1 MEHPIKLYNSLSREK
16 EEFIPIKP
24 PFVGMYVCGPTVYGD
39 THLGHARPYVT
50 FDLIFRYLRH
60 KGYRVRYVRNITDVG
75 HLENDADEGEDK
87 IEKKARLEKIEPMEV
102 AHHYTW
108 VFENN
113 MAKLNVLPPSIE
125 PRASGHIIEQIELIK
140 RIMDAGL
147 AYEADGSVYFDILK
161 YNEHHHYGILSDRVL
176 EELQAGAGPRTLD
189 GQEEKR
195 NRSDFA
201 LWKKASPEH

>member
-1 MEHPIKLYNSLSREK
+1 MEHTIQVYNSLSREK
-16 EEFIPIKP
+16 EQFIPLKP
-24 PFVGMYVCGPTVYGD
+24 PFVGMYVCGPTVYGE

-102 AHHYTW
+102 AQHYTW

-125 PRASGHIIEQIELIK
+125 PRASGHIIEQIELI
-140 RIMDAGL
+140 
-147 AYEADGSVYFDILK
+147 
-161 YNEHHHYGILSDRVL
+161 
-176 EELQAGAGPRTLD
+176 
-189 GQEEKR
+189 
-195 NRSDFA
+195 
-201 LWKKASPEH
+201 